1 MTQEQIPNDDD
12 TENSDD
18 GTDAEDELARIA
30 DGADT
35 DIEDVRA
42 RYKTQREYGV
52 PRDEALRTVSRAVGV
67 TSKSYSGDDSDD
79 ETTRVGKLERD
90 SWTTLEVR
98 VVGAWEPQSPKVAQ
112 KAHLADESG
121 LVAAVAW
128 AKSEVPTLEVG
139 ESYRLTDVRIDK
151 DEYTAEEY
159 DIKRLQASLNSQTRV
174 EGIDDVDV
182 LDGLEPAEADA

>member
-1 MTQEQIPNDDD
+1 MTEQTGLPDDG
-12 TENSDD
+12 TESDD

-30 DGADT
+30 EDADT
-35 DIEDVRA
+35 AIEDVRA
-42 RYKTQREYGV
+42 RYETQREYGV

-67 TSKSYSGDDSDD
+67 TSKSYSGGSDD

-112 KAHLADESG
+112 KIHLADESG

-128 AKSEVPTLEVG
+128 EKSEVPTLEVG
-139 ESYRLTDVRIDK
+139 ASYRLSDVRVEK
-151 DEYTAEEY
+151 DEYTAEKY

-174 EGIDDVDV
+174 EEIGDVDTPE
-182 LDGLEPAEADA
+182 GL